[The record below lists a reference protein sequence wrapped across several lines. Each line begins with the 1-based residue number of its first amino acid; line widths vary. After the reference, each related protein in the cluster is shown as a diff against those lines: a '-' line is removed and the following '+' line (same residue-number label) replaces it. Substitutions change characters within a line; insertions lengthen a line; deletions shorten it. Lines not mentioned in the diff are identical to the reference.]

1 MAWARLLLWGRAPP
15 LGRHSQEEVLVPGVR
30 YTVFS
35 IRTTKNNETI
45 WVRAGVAY
53 VNRDQS
59 MNLYLDVL
67 PMEGKLHVRE
77 AGDKSKNE
85 QKPVASEPASP
96 VAA

>member
-1 MAWARLLLWGRAPP
+1 MGVAMKRGGSLLETGI
-15 LGRHSQEEVLVPGVR
+15 R

-45 WVRAGVAY
+45 WVKAGVAF
-53 VNRDQS
+53 VNRDHS

-67 PMEGKLHVRE
+67 PMEGKLHVRQTGE
-77 AGDKSKNE
+77 KN
-85 QKPVASEPASP
+85 QTQNHASSEPATP